1 MADKVYVTKNKLTAV
16 ADAIRTKSG
25 TSAALTLDQMPAV
38 VNAIPSGGGGGEDLS
53 AVLDGS
59 IKNLTNND
67 AKMIKKYIFRDC
79 SIESVSMPNV
89 TRIRD
94 DAFSQCSRLTSVNFP
109 ACTQLDN
116 NVFYQCSS
124 LVSAAFPSLRQVSRD
139 TFGYC
144 HKLETL
150 DIGQCSLIYDYAF
163 EYCDGLSALI
173 IRKTDG
179 VCTLSGSQAFN
190 GSTIKKGTGYIYVP
204 DSLVSA
210 YAQASNWSAVASQ
223 IKGLSELPTT

>member
-1 MADKVYVTKNKLTAV
+1 MADKVYVTKNKLTAI
-16 ADAIRTKSG
+16 ADAIRTKGG
-25 TSAALTLDQMPAV
+25 TSVPLTLDGMPAAV
-38 VNAIPSGGGGGEDLS
+38 AAIPSGGGGGEDLS

-67 AKMIKKYIFRDC
+67 VTMIKQYVLRDC
-79 SIESVSMPNV
+79 NIESVSMPNV
-89 TRIRD
+89 TRIRN
-94 DAFSQCSRLTSVNFP
+94 DAFSQCTRLTSVNFP
-109 ACTQLDN
+109 ACTQLDYN
-116 NVFYQCSS
+116 AFYSCSS

-144 HKLETL
+144 YRLETL
-150 DIGQCSLIYDYAF
+150 DIGQCSLIQDYAF
-163 EYCDGLSALI
+163 ENCSVLSALI

-190 GSTIKKGTGYIYVP
+190 STAIKNGTGYIYVP
-204 DSLVSA
+204 DSLVST

-223 IKGLSELPTT
+223 IKGLSELPTA